1 MADGVGPFL
10 FLLALMTQTGTWYH
24 SLHMIF
30 DVSALKT

>member
-10 FLLALMTQTGTWYH
+10 FLPALMTKTGTSYF